1 MKEMEQVMLEMETAS
16 WVVDIIV
23 KKRKPPLK
31 DAGVWVHN
39 PGLNGDGTW
48 RMPSY
53 DILIEAVV
61 ESSEVN
67 GLMNKGD
74 SVNDNASPAEFE
86 EGRMLKETKPPTYKC

>member
-1 MKEMEQVMLEMETAS
+1 
-16 WVVDIIV
+16 
-23 KKRKPPLK
+23 
-31 DAGVWVHN
+31 
-39 PGLNGDGTW
+39 
-48 RMPSY
+48 MPSY